1 MITIPF
7 IGEGCPDRILDSLKP
22 FDINTNNWPGEFSYE
37 PSVKVAAYHDGKF
50 LHLKWHVIEDCAKAE
65 VGESGNPVYMDSCV
79 ECFIS
84 PEAGD
89 GLYYNFEWNCIG
101 CLDLACR
108 SGRFDPIPAPKEV
121 LDSVKAVSSL
131 GTKTFKETGGGVEW
145 TLRVD
150 IPASALFHHSVESWS
165 GKKFKI
171 NMYKCGDGL
180 SKLHY
185 LTWAPVLTEHPD
197 YHRPEYFREVSF
209 E

>member
-1 MITIPF
+1 MLVRKGTPSDWI
-7 IGEGCPDRILDSLKP
+7 SLENVNWKENFPYKP
-22 FDINTNNWPGEFSYE
+22 Q
-37 PSVKVAAYHDGKF
+37 VKFRVWHDGESF
-50 LHLKWHVIEDCAKAE
+50 HIEYKVKEQGTRAMQT
-65 VGESGNPVYMDSCV
+65 VLGGPVYEDSCV

-150 IPASALFHHSVESWS
+150 IPASALFHHPVESWS

-180 SKLHY
+180 SKIHY